1 MRINVEQKPHAI
13 LTIRILMTVFLLGIL
28 CTSESFSSIVVTTR
42 LLINSLMA
50 ESSFNTSCLFDLSH
64 CLVIHLDN
72 FLPRM
77 QHFENSAHL
86 FVLTH

>member
-1 MRINVEQKPHAI
+1 MRINVQQKPHAV
-13 LTIRILMTVFLLGIL
+13 LTIRIFMTVFLLGIL

-72 FLPRM
+72 FLLHM
-77 QHFENSAHL
+77 QHFENSLLVYL
-86 FVLTH
+86 F

>member
-1 MRINVEQKPHAI
+1 MRINVQQKPHAV
-13 LTIRILMTVFLLGIL
+13 LTIGIFMTVFLLGIL
-28 CTSESFSSIVVTTR
+28 CTSESFSSIIVTTH

-77 QHFENSAHL
+77 QHFENSLLVYL
-86 FVLTH
+86 F

>member
-1 MRINVEQKPHAI
+1 MRNTVQQKPHAV
-13 LTIRILMTVFLLGIL
+13 LTIRIFMTVFLLGIL
-28 CTSESFSSIVVTTR
+28 CTSESFSSIIVTTR

-72 FLPRM
+72 FLPHM
-77 QHFENSAHL
+77 QHFENSLLVYL
-86 FVLTH
+86 F